1 LLLERSDFYE
11 TKWDFGR
18 AWKVIYFTFSFPN
31 MVFSII
37 GIALFLVGVN
47 EISKATGESG
57 IFNYFLIAVILN
69 VILVFFYLQI
79 IITIGF

>member
-1 LLLERSDFYE
+1 
-11 TKWDFGR
+11 
-18 AWKVIYFTFSFPN
+18 